1 MITIKLDWFV
11 YDHKSLCKNSRDIFL
26 PLDMWQVWPYYDI
39 VKQVI
44 YFISVFVCDMSSSR
58 IWITILKGATACNF
72 ICFIITEHSYQKSTV
87 FTMYSSTELC
97 CIVPTSQCV
106 TMPPPPHPCL
116 LMWICTGKICSVW
129 NYYSYIC
136 WSSYVSA
143 CQQNWRAPRH
153 GINAS
158 RTLV

>member
-106 TMPPPPHPCL
+106 TMPPPIHVCWCEFALGRYVPCEITIAISVGL
-116 LMWICTGKICSVW
+116 RMFQLVNKIGEPQGMV
-129 NYYSYIC
+129 
-136 WSSYVSA
+136 
-143 CQQNWRAPRH
+143 
-153 GINAS
+153 
-158 RTLV
+158 